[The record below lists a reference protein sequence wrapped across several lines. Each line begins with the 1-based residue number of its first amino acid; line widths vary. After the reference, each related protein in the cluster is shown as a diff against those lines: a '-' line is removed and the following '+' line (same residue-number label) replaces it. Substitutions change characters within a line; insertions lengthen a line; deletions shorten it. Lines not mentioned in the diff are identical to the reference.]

1 LPLSAFDLD
10 EETRNE
16 RRRQAQDKC
25 RETELYLKAL
35 IAAQDK
41 LCETLKQRYWN
52 TVETK
57 GRKLKV

>member
-1 LPLSAFDLD
+1 LPVSPFDLD

-16 RRRQAQDKC
+16 KRRQAEDKC
-25 RETELYLKAL
+25 TETELYQKAL
-35 IAAQDK
+35 ILAQDK
-41 LCETLKQRYWN
+41 LSENLKQRCWN